1 MAASDIT
8 FQENL
13 YDYLFAVF
21 GEQMEALGLES
32 QIDNM
37 IYGVLE
43 KFDEQIEELEGII
56 KEEIQSLIDD
66 AS

>member
-8 FQENL
+8 FQEAL

-21 GEQMEALGLES
+21 GEQMEALGLEA

-37 IYGVLE
+37 FYGVLE
-43 KFDEQIEELEGII
+43 KFDEQISELEDTI